1 MATGGPRSLQA
12 RPAEGVD
19 MSLPQGLN
27 PSRPAATLYKRV
39 NETSDTGLLTAD
51 RHIEASRYFTTPSQ
65 ESSLWTLPVSL
76 FPEIKSS
83 KQTIHHP
90 TQPAACCLGNCI
102 LSLTLD
108 CLLSQ
113 IANYKI
119 KITKLIRFSFPSS
132 RNFIENE
139 LSTWGMYNGSVSTVL
154 Q

>member
-1 MATGGPRSLQA
+1 MVVLACEIPWRLVVPA
-12 RPAEGVD
+12 VCRPDLAEGVD
-19 MSLPQGLN
+19 MSLSRGLN

-102 LSLTLD
+102 LSVILD

-132 RNFIENE
+132 RNFIKNE
-139 LSTWGMYNGSVSTVL
+139 LMST
-154 Q
+154 